1 MANQDH
7 KSYYCVYV
15 YNRYNY
21 AHCQSPEFD
30 TLGECHAWLKKYLID
45 KGSTVEIREVRSFK
59 VSGDDYD
66 SFDYD
71 YNKGLS
77 YSAQDIA
84 SKLLWD
90 YGCIDKDYFVRNKA
104 SAS

>member
-1 MANQDH
+1 MADV
-7 KSYYCVYV
+7 KSRSYFSVYIH
-15 YNRYNY
+15 NSLNY
-21 AHCQSPEFD
+21 AHYQSPEFG
-30 TLGECHAWLKKYLID
+30 TLGECYAWLRKYLID
-45 KGSTVEIREVRSFK
+45 KGATVEIQEVRSFK

-90 YGCIDKDYFVRNKA
+90 HGCIDKDYFVRNKA